1 MDARTPGRVTLV
13 GAGPGDPELLTLKAV
28 RALEQADIVLV
39 DDLVSP
45 EVLVHAP
52 RARVVYVGKRAGR
65 PSTPQDR
72 INGLLVRLAR
82 RGWRIVRLKGG
93 DPMVFGRGGE
103 ELLALR
109 RAGIEA
115 DVVPGITSG
124 IAVPA
129 TLGVPVTHR
138 GLVTGVALI
147 TGQCRDEREPDWQ
160 ALVRSGLTLVVYMG
174 LARLPR
180 IVASLQQAGLAA
192 SHPALAI
199 QDGTRATQRQVA
211 APLSALAGAVEAAGF
226 AGPCLIVIGEVTRL
240 AATDLS
246 TLCIGD
252 AA

>member
-1 MDARTPGRVTLV
+1 
-13 GAGPGDPELLTLKAV
+13 
-28 RALEQADIVLV
+28 
-39 DDLVSP
+39 
-45 EVLVHAP
+45 
-52 RARVVYVGKRAGR
+52 VGKRAGK

-82 RGWRIVRLKGG
+82 RGWNVVRLKGG

-115 DVVPGITSG
+115 DIVPGITSG
-124 IAVPA
+124 VAVPA

-138 GLVTGVALI
+138 GLVTGVAFI
-147 TGQCRDEREPDWQ
+147 TGQCRDDREPDWA

-180 IVASLQQAGLAA
+180 IVESLTRAGMPASQ
-192 SHPALAI
+192 PALAI
-199 QDGTRATQRQVA
+199 QDGTRPTQRHVS
-211 APLSALAGAVEAAGF
+211 APLSTLAGAVKTAGL

-240 AATDLS
+240 AGTDLS